1 MRLLDLAWDTV
12 TNVGQRDYDT
22 LRLILDEKLPSPI
35 LTSDKRGLVVKLPVP
50 TPVDESTYSLHG
62 LQMDTNERSWAV
74 LWRLFKASLYHASLH
89 AAYSDF
95 GKYTAWARGK
105 DLNTATYS
113 VSLVEDL
120 NVTIRAMKRWP
131 GLMNDLMYANYIS
144 SLRVRD
150 VNSLE
155 NPSLRF
161 ATKLLMS
168 VWGVH
173 RERNS
178 KTDEDLEVQALAS
191 TLRSI
196 SADAGKKK
204 VDVARSMLIEA
215 AQDAYASVIKRG
227 PLTEVP
233 YFPHTEAHGPN
244 SIFVS
249 RGIREPP
256 DSRQILSSAYAAIG
270 LKQEGEGTDKNTL
283 DDAIEAYHN
292 MITRRDQLAKV
303 LQRYEAIIS
312 KTRLDG
318 VEFPNEDYSVFLRV
332 RSDLSGPIRTI
343 RDQLRLV
350 KNVLDDESGH
360 ESGQVDTQAAMQV
373 VASGKMRTDIFQRDE
388 NVSKEE
394 AWAILLDDSKSIS
407 SFSHEVK
414 GIATC
419 LSEVAKELIP
429 RDNQWAAYA
438 FNSSLQIIKDFDEG
452 YSLDTKARIGGL
464 VHRHATLLPD
474 AMSTCHKILMSRP
487 VDLRILVVVS
497 DGYPTGYLGIEK
509 NLVSTIKEIS
519 KTGTLLIG
527 IGVDSTEI
535 AEYFATNCVLDNP
548 YHMMKSFVKSYLELS
563 SLF

>member
-1 MRLLDLAWDTV
+1 MKLLDLAWDTV

-22 LRLILDEKLPSPI
+22 LRLILDEKLPSPV
-35 LTSDKRGLVVKLPVP
+35 LTSDKRGLLVKLPIP
-50 TPVDESTYSLHG
+50 RALDESTYSLHG
-62 LQMDTNERSWAV
+62 LQMDTTERSWAV

-95 GKYTAWARGK
+95 TRYAAWARGK
-105 DLNTATYS
+105 DVNTATFS

-120 NVTIRAMKRWP
+120 NVTVRAAKKWP
-131 GLMNDLMYANYIS
+131 GLIGDLMYSNYIS

-150 VNSLE
+150 VNSIE

-161 ATKLLMS
+161 ATKLLLS

-173 RERNS
+173 RQRNERQE
-178 KTDEDLEVQALAS
+178 EDREAQEVALLLRGLAAQAS
-191 TLRSI
+191 T
-196 SADAGKKK
+196 KKS
-204 VDVARSMLIEA
+204 DEARSLLSDATQSIYA
-215 AQDAYASVIKRG
+215 AVMNRG
-227 PLTEVP
+227 PLPEVP
-233 YFPHTEAHGPN
+233 YFPYTESHGQN
-244 SIFVS
+244 SVFVARAIKES
-249 RGIREPP
+249 SDSERLLASAYESLGIRRDGSEERKAM
-256 DSRQILSSAYAAIG
+256 D
-270 LKQEGEGTDKNTL
+270 E
-283 DDAIEAYHN
+283 AIEAYQT
-292 MITRRDQLAKV
+292 MVESRTKYAK
-303 LQRYEAIIS
+303 LIQKYEAMIAA
-312 KTRLDG
+312 TRLDG
-318 VEFPNEDYSVFLRV
+318 VEFPSEDYGMFMRI

-360 ESGQVDTQAAMQV
+360 ESGQLDTQAAMQV
-373 VASGKMRTDIFQRDE
+373 IASGKMRTDIFWRDE
-388 NVSKEE
+388 NVSKDE
-394 AWAILLDDSKSIS
+394 AWAILLDNSKSVS

-419 LSEVAKELIP
+419 LTEVAKELIP

-438 FNSSLQIIKDFDEG
+438 FNSSLQIIKDFEEG
-452 YSLDTKARIGGL
+452 YSLGTKARIGGL
-464 VHRHATLLPD
+464 VQRHATLLPD
-474 AMSTCHKILMSRP
+474 AMATCHKILMSRP

-509 NLVSTIKEIS
+509 NLVSTIKAIS

-527 IGVDSTEI
+527 IGVDSNEI
-535 AEYFATNCVLDNP
+535 AEYFTTNFVLDNP